1 MKNKIIISLFG
12 ILGILISLIY
22 SQKVKIKVLSNKN
35 KTLETQIELIT
46 KQNEIYQINDS
57 TEKYNISGSLNINLD
72 NSYSFNIS
80 MTDANNSKTMSYY
93 KTVTSNH
100 IDVNYNAPKDSEEDL
115 LNYVKDNMQ
124 AILDKVNNQ

>member
-1 MKNKIIISLFG
+1 M
-12 ILGILISLIY
+12 
-22 SQKVKIKVLSNKN
+22 
-35 KTLETQIELIT
+35 EIT
-46 KQNEIYQINDS
+46 KQNEIYQISDS

-80 MTDANNSKTMSYY
+80 MTDVNNSKTMSYY

-115 LNYVKDNMQ
+115 LNYIKDNMQ
-124 AILDKVNNQ
+124 AISDKVNKQ

>member
-1 MKNKIIISLFG
+1 M
-12 ILGILISLIY
+12 
-22 SQKVKIKVLSNKN
+22 
-35 KTLETQIELIT
+35 EIT

-57 TEKYNISGSLNINLD
+57 TEKYNISGSLNINSD

-80 MTDANNSKTMSYY
+80 MTDVNNSNTMSYY
-93 KTVTSNH
+93 KTVTSDH

-124 AILDKVNNQ
+124 IISDRVNKQ

>member
-1 MKNKIIISLFG
+1 M
-12 ILGILISLIY
+12 
-22 SQKVKIKVLSNKN
+22 
-35 KTLETQIELIT
+35 EIT

-57 TEKYNISGSLNINLD
+57 TEKYNISGSLNINSD

-80 MTDANNSKTMSYY
+80 MTDVNNSNTMSYY
-93 KTVTSNH
+93 KTVTSDH

-124 AILDKVNNQ
+124 VISDKVNKQ

>member
-1 MKNKIIISLFG
+1 M
-12 ILGILISLIY
+12 
-22 SQKVKIKVLSNKN
+22 
-35 KTLETQIELIT
+35 EIT

-57 TEKYNISGSLNINLD
+57 TEKYNISGSLNINSD

-80 MTDANNSKTMSYY
+80 MTDANNFKTMSYY
-93 KTVTSNH
+93 KTVTPDH

-124 AILDKVNNQ
+124 VISDKVNKQ

>member
-1 MKNKIIISLFG
+1 M
-12 ILGILISLIY
+12 
-22 SQKVKIKVLSNKN
+22 
-35 KTLETQIELIT
+35 EIT

-57 TEKYNISGSLNINLD
+57 TEKYNISGSLNVNSD

-80 MTDANNSKTMSYY
+80 MTDANNSNTMSYY
-93 KTVTSNH
+93 KTVTSDH

-124 AILDKVNNQ
+124 IISDKVNKQ

>member
-1 MKNKIIISLFG
+1 M
-12 ILGILISLIY
+12 
-22 SQKVKIKVLSNKN
+22 
-35 KTLETQIELIT
+35 EIT

-57 TEKYNISGSLNINLD
+57 TEKYNILGSLNINSD

-80 MTDANNSKTMSYY
+80 MTDANNSKAMSYY
-93 KTVTSNH
+93 KTITPNH

-124 AILDKVNNQ
+124 IISDRVNKQ

>member
-1 MKNKIIISLFG
+1 M
-12 ILGILISLIY
+12 
-22 SQKVKIKVLSNKN
+22 
-35 KTLETQIELIT
+35 EIT

-57 TEKYNISGSLNINLD
+57 TEKYSISGSLNINAD

-80 MTDANNSKTMSYY
+80 MTDANNSKAMSYY
-93 KTVTSNH
+93 KTITPNH

-124 AILDKVNNQ
+124 IISDRVNKQ

>member
-1 MKNKIIISLFG
+1 M
-12 ILGILISLIY
+12 
-22 SQKVKIKVLSNKN
+22 
-35 KTLETQIELIT
+35 EIT
-46 KQNEIYQINDS
+46 KQNEIYQISDS

-93 KTVTSNH
+93 KTVTSDH

-115 LNYVKDNMQ
+115 LNYIKDNMQ
-124 AILDKVNNQ
+124 VILDKVNKLGINGQSDTNGIGDSDKSLKYDRIVFVFLYVPIKSISN

>member
-1 MKNKIIISLFG
+1 MEII
-12 ILGILISLIY
+12 
-22 SQKVKIKVLSNKN
+22 
-35 KTLETQIELIT
+35 

-57 TEKYNISGSLNINLD
+57 TEKYNISGSLNINSD

-80 MTDANNSKTMSYY
+80 MIDVNNSKTMSYY
-93 KTVTSNH
+93 KTVTSDR

-124 AILDKVNNQ
+124 VISDKVNKQ

>member
-1 MKNKIIISLFG
+1 M
-12 ILGILISLIY
+12 
-22 SQKVKIKVLSNKN
+22 
-35 KTLETQIELIT
+35 EIT

-57 TEKYNISGSLNINLD
+57 TEKYSISGSLNINSD

-80 MTDANNSKTMSYY
+80 MTDVNNSKTMSYY
-93 KTVTSNH
+93 KTVTSDR

-124 AILDKVNNQ
+124 VISDKVNKQ

>member
-1 MKNKIIISLFG
+1 MEII
-12 ILGILISLIY
+12 
-22 SQKVKIKVLSNKN
+22 
-35 KTLETQIELIT
+35 

-80 MTDANNSKTMSYY
+80 MTDTMSYY

-124 AILDKVNNQ
+124 VISDKVNKQ

>member
-1 MKNKIIISLFG
+1 M
-12 ILGILISLIY
+12 
-22 SQKVKIKVLSNKN
+22 
-35 KTLETQIELIT
+35 EIT

-57 TEKYNISGSLNINLD
+57 TEKYNISGSLNINSD

-80 MTDANNSKTMSYY
+80 MTDANNFKTMSYY
-93 KTVTSNH
+93 KTVTSDH

-124 AILDKVNNQ
+124 TISDKVNNQ

>member
-1 MKNKIIISLFG
+1 M
-12 ILGILISLIY
+12 
-22 SQKVKIKVLSNKN
+22 
-35 KTLETQIELIT
+35 EIT

-57 TEKYNISGSLNINLD
+57 TEKYNISGSLNINSD

-80 MTDANNSKTMSYY
+80 MTDVNNSNTMSYY
-93 KTVTSNH
+93 KTVTSDH

-124 AILDKVNNQ
+124 AISDKVNNQ

>member
-1 MKNKIIISLFG
+1 M
-12 ILGILISLIY
+12 
-22 SQKVKIKVLSNKN
+22 
-35 KTLETQIELIT
+35 EIT

-57 TEKYNISGSLNINLD
+57 TEKYNISGSLNVNSD

-80 MTDANNSKTMSYY
+80 MTDANNPKTMSYY
-93 KTVTSNH
+93 KTATSDH

-124 AILDKVNNQ
+124 IISDKVNKQ